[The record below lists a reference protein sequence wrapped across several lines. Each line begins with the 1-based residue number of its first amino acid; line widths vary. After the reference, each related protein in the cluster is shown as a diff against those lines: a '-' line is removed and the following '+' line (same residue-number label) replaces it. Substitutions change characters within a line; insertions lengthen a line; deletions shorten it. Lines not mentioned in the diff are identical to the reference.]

1 MQHFNFTPFP
11 EMRTERLLLRNFTME
26 DAPAL
31 FYLKSNKE
39 ILKYLDRAPQ
49 KNISESEVFIKD
61 LLEQQ
66 SANTAVLWA
75 ITLREKPEEMIGNIG
90 YWRLIK
96 EHHRAEI
103 GYSLHNSFWK
113 MGIMDEA
120 LKAVIAYGFKKM
132 KLHSIEAN
140 INPENLSSQLLLER
154 NGFIREGFFKENYYY
169 DGAFTDSAIYSLLNK
184 K

>member
-1 MQHFNFTPFP
+1 MQHYNFNPFP
-11 EMRTERLLLRNFTME
+11 EMRTERLLLRSLTME

-49 KNISESEVFIKD
+49 KNITESEIFLKD
-61 LLEQQ
+61 LFEQQ
-66 SANTAVLWA
+66 AANTAVLWA
-75 ITLREKPEEMIGNIG
+75 IALKEKPAEMIGNIG

-103 GYSLHNSFWK
+103 GYSLNNSFWK

-120 LKAVIAYGFKKM
+120 LKAVIAYGLKKM

-140 INPENLSSQLLLER
+140 INPDNLSSQLLLER
-154 NGFIREGFFKENYYY
+154 NEFLREGYFKENYYY